1 MLLAALLLAL
11 QAPPPEA
18 TAPRARHWGDFPVFV
33 WREKYAGKP
42 LPDELALPFGGVI
55 LMREEDSAWARERG
69 LSYLVWNVAGR
80 DALHLDA
87 DEAWNARVERW
98 IATHDEKL
106 LVREPCLNDPATIER
121 LYTTMDATRARHGEH
136 PGLGFVLGDEVAL
149 TPNGD
154 PFDLCRCGFCQVKW
168 KQHAEEHGLP
178 ERAPLTDEL
187 RLALL
192 QGDHSLLGA
201 WLALQRFQERCVRET
216 VLNLRERGLGGVKPK
231 HGWSS
236 SRFGLGKIRFG
247 LLGCGAPAAFGAIRP
262 DLCADL
268 FDFVECYPVAEA
280 REQLL
285 SIMHTSM
292 HGGPAFAGQ
301 PSMSGATLATVF
313 VADETP
319 DGAAWRVWEHWLRG
333 GRGLVLW
340 SDSAL
345 EGHPEHL
352 ARLAQAVS
360 DIRSL
365 MKRGIVTFLDQ
376 GEAALVTDAD
386 SVAAAFLREAMLD
399 GPTWPRRR
407 AGYQAE
413 HGIRERKVRSWLRW
427 IEDAGFLPAA
437 IPLDAVRED
446 CVSEYGFLVLPE
458 ILVVD
463 ERDVVNLE
471 QFVAAGG
478 TLFVDGT
485 LGWVDRQGLPRE
497 EDLFERLR
505 AKAPERVLRPPAE
518 LASYLD
524 TRLVP
529 ERAGKRTAAQAKLAE
544 TRAVRGKWGT
554 RSMALEPDLGVEA
567 RRFPWLVARGSLPR
581 GADLPEPVFVLLPNL
596 TDPEQRRGLRDL
608 ELGVPLELAT
618 WIHPPQEEPLRAGD
632 AAVLV
637 PKRFRP
643 RPAR

>member
-1 MLLAALLLAL
+1 MLLAALLFAL
-11 QAPPPEA
+11 QIPAPDGAAPDLA
-18 TAPRARHWGDFPVFV
+18 APRARGWGDFPVFV

-87 DEAWNARVERW
+87 DEAWNARVEKW
-98 IATHDEKL
+98 IETRDEKL

-121 LYTTMDATRARHGEH
+121 LYTTMDATRAKHGEH
-136 PGLGFVLGDEVAL
+136 PGLGFVLGDEVGL

-154 PFDLCRCGFCQVKW
+154 PFDLCRCGFCEVKW
-168 KQHAEEHGLP
+168 KQHARENGLP
-178 ERAPLTDEL
+178 ERAPLTDEV
-187 RLALL
+187 RVALL
-192 QGDHSLLGA
+192 QDDHSLLGA
-201 WLALQRFQERCVRET
+201 WLALRRFNERCVRET
-216 VLNLRERGLGGVKPK
+216 VLNLRERGLGSVKPK

-236 SRFGLGKIRFG
+236 SRSLFGKIPFG
-247 LLGCGAPAAFGAIRP
+247 LLGCGAPAAFGATRH

-285 SIMHTSM
+285 SFPHTSV
-292 HGGPAFAGQ
+292 HGGHGFAGQ
-301 PSMSGATLATVF
+301 PSTSGATLATIF

-345 EGHPEHL
+345 ERHPEHL

-365 MKRGIVTFLDQ
+365 MKRGIVTLLEQ
-376 GEAALVTDAD
+376 NGGAIVTDAD
-386 SVAAAFLREAMLD
+386 SVAASFLREALMD

-413 HGIRERKVRSWLRW
+413 HGVRERKVRSWLRW

-437 IPLDAVRED
+437 LPLDAVQGD
-446 CVSEYGFLVLPE
+446 CASEYGFLVLPE
-458 ILVVD
+458 ILVVN
-463 ERDVVNLE
+463 ETDVVHLE

-485 LGWVDRQGLPRE
+485 LGWVDRHGLPRE

-505 AKAPERVLRPPAE
+505 AKDPERVLRPPAE

-524 TRLVP
+524 TRLAP
-529 ERAGKRTAAQAKLAE
+529 ERTGKRTAAQSLA
-544 TRAVRGKWGT
+544 ARGSWWL
-554 RSMALEPDLGVEA
+554 ALEPYLGDGA
-567 RRFPWLVARGSLPR
+567 RAFPWLAARSQN
-581 GADLPEPVFVLLPNL
+581 GAFVLLPNL
-596 TDPEQRRGLRDL
+596 TDSEQRRGLRDL
-608 ELGVPLELAT
+608 ELGMPLEQAA
-618 WIHPPQEEPLRAGD
+618 WIHPRNGEPLRAGD
-632 AAVLV
+632 AAVLM
-637 PKRFRP
+637 PKLYRP
-643 RPAR
+643 RPMR